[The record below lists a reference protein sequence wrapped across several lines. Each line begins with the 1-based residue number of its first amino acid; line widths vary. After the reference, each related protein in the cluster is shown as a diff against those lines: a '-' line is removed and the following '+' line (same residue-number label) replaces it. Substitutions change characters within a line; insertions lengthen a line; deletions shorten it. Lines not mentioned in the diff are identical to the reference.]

1 MRQGCQASLCL
12 FFFYVCGFFTFF
24 IGLSINIDALDS
36 DFAHFGR
43 LDPSAPG
50 KQCGLCKWL
59 LNSHEDLLTVQ
70 THLIMFLSDCLQL
83 AHQSQETG
91 FRVKRIRQ
99 QVFGQG
105 SAVLRCPV
113 WCFHA
118 HADYARWRS
127 HLFRSWDRILLVWD
141 ESAST
146 KVYHWQTY
154 MCPPSALPKQAL

>member
-1 MRQGCQASLCL
+1 MPQLSYRISSPTLQPLLSLGPVRECVKDVRL
-12 FFFYVCGFFTFF
+12 VCVYFFYVCGFFTFF

-59 LNSHEDLLTVQ
+59 LNSHEDLLSVQ

-127 HLFRSWDRILLVWD
+127 HLFRS
-141 ESAST
+141 
-146 KVYHWQTY
+146 
-154 MCPPSALPKQAL
+154 